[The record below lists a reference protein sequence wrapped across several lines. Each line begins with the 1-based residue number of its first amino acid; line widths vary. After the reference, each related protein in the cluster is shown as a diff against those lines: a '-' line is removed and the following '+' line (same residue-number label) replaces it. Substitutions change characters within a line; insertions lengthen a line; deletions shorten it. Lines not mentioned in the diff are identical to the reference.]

1 MKEEIKVLLFA
12 HDCIENPTETIN
24 KLLGI
29 VKPLNKKKSL
39 EGDGYLP
46 NHCEIIELKLWG

>member
-29 VKPLNKKKSL
+29 VKPLNKK
-39 EGDGYLP
+39 E
-46 NHCEIIELKLWG
+46 KLGGRWVFA